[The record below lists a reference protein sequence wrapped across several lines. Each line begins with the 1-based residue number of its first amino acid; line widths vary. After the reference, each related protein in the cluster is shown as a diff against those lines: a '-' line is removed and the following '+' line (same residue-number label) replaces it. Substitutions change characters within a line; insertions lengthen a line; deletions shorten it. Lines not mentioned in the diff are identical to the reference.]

1 MSNSEIATS
10 HPMINPVSLE
20 EIADVVTKSSESF
33 DQSCDRV
40 IDGLHEEAMNLN
52 LTPEE
57 RKDNHKMVM
66 DILDKKAEKVT
77 ENRVFAALI
86 IGALLGG
93 IDIVAKTKFCSK
105 AVKAFA

>member
-1 MSNSEIATS
+1 MSNSEIAAS
-10 HPMINPVSLE
+10 RPMINPVNLG
-20 EIADVVTKSSESF
+20 EIADVMVRSSESF

-40 IDGLHEEAMNLN
+40 IDGLHDEAMNLN

-66 DILDKKAEKVT
+66 EILDKKAEKVT
-77 ENRVFAALI
+77 EGRLFAVFI

-93 IDIVAKTKFCSK
+93 IDIVTKTKFCGK
-105 AVKAFA
+105 AVKALA